1 MSNKLGS
8 IYGSYENSKKIINI
22 DSDITKIS
30 GSLDLTDFGLSYDSS
45 YVSINSLK
53 TDYITNKTDG
63 SGVTIGSDLI
73 VDTIKGGSTMIIDPA
88 AHNNN
93 TGKLVIKGDLEVQG
107 DTTSINSTIVELSDN
122 RIKLNAAASTDAGI
136 DISFSDGTSKSFYY
150 SKSDV
155 QWKTDNT
162 SLNIGSGT
170 ITAATLSGN
179 AATATQL
186 ANARTIGGVLF
197 DGTANI
203 DLPGVNQVGNQNTS
217 GNAATATKLAN
228 ARTINNISF
237 DGTQNIVIPIPDS
250 LPDQSGNNGKLLI
263 TDGSNATWSSDI
275 SVNNIDVSGNIL
287 TKGIIKFSVTNN
299 VLVSEDPSGIIHRL
313 DTLDNSVNTLDNK
326 FNTLDNSVNTLDN
339 SVNTLD
345 NSVNTLLTSN
355 NDASF
360 NNLDL
365 SGSLTFNNLEIDNTS
380 VNQDLSYNENDSS
393 DNYDYAFVRINKN
406 TGKISRCKYSPGQII
421 FYSDFCA
428 TDNHNVDFSP
438 VRIYIEAKLM
448 MPLASSNASI
458 PGNNDTRTDL
468 TSVLWAGPEFLPNN
482 IITDTSNPIAESKT
496 NKYVKKLIIPPGCP
510 KNLEISFI
518 RYRCGGSMNGNACML
533 VKRNGL
539 PVYNRDQSTP
549 YSDCAI
555 TDVTFYWN
563 DFREG
568 DEIEMFADSH
578 NGGVNNNP
586 PRSIYPPLGRTYTS
600 NGSIPGP
607 RAIAPQ
613 YGFFKIRVW

>member
-1 MSNKLGS
+1 MRL
-8 IYGSYENSKKIINI
+8 Y
-22 DSDITKIS
+22 
-30 GSLDLTDFGLSYDSS
+30 SL
-45 YVSINSLK
+45 
-53 TDYITNKTDG
+53 
-63 SGVTIGSDLI
+63 
-73 VDTIKGGSTMIIDPA
+73 
-88 AHNNN
+88 H
-93 TGKLVIKGDLEVQG
+93 
-107 DTTSINSTIVELSDN
+107 
-122 RIKLNAAASTDAGI
+122 
-136 DISFSDGTSKSFYY
+136 SF
-150 SKSDV
+150 
-155 QWKTDNT
+155 
-162 SLNIGSGT
+162 
-170 ITAATLSGN
+170 A
-179 AATATQL
+179 
-186 ANARTIGGVLF
+186 
-197 DGTANI
+197 
-203 DLPGVNQVGNQNTS
+203 
-217 GNAATATKLAN
+217 
-228 ARTINNISF
+228 
-237 DGTQNIVIPIPDS
+237 
-250 LPDQSGNNGKLLI
+250 
-263 TDGSNATWSSDI
+263 
-275 SVNNIDVSGNIL
+275 
-287 TKGIIKFSVTNN
+287 
-299 VLVSEDPSGIIHRL
+299 
-313 DTLDNSVNTLDNK
+313 
-326 FNTLDNSVNTLDN
+326 NSVNTLDN

-578 NGGVNNNP
+578 NGGVDNNP

>member
-1 MSNKLGS
+1 MNITWNYDAPSGDEKS
-8 IYGSYENSKKIINI
+8 IE
-22 DSDITKIS
+22 
-30 GSLDLTDFGLSYDSS
+30 
-45 YVSINSLK
+45 
-53 TDYITNKTDG
+53 
-63 SGVTIGSDLI
+63 VTFTC
-73 VDTIKGGSTMIIDPA
+73 DTP
-88 AHNNN
+88 
-93 TGKLVIKGDLEVQG
+93 
-107 DTTSINSTIVELSDN
+107 
-122 RIKLNAAASTDAGI
+122 
-136 DISFSDGTSKSFYY
+136 SFSH
-150 SKSDV
+150 V
-155 QWKTDNT
+155 
-162 SLNIGSGT
+162 
-170 ITAATLSGN
+170 
-179 AATATQL
+179 
-186 ANARTIGGVLF
+186 R
-197 DGTANI
+197 
-203 DLPGVNQVGNQNTS
+203 GVNAV
-217 GNAATATKLAN
+217 
-228 ARTINNISF
+228 F
-237 DGTQNIVIPIPDS
+237 
-250 LPDQSGNNGKLLI
+250 
-263 TDGSNATWSSDI
+263 
-275 SVNNIDVSGNIL
+275 
-287 TKGIIKFSVTNN
+287 
-299 VLVSEDPSGIIHRL
+299 
-313 DTLDNSVNTLDNK
+313 
-326 FNTLDNSVNTLDN
+326 
-339 SVNTLD
+339 
-345 NSVNTLLTSN
+345 
-355 NDASF
+355 
-360 NNLDL
+360 
-365 SGSLTFNNLEIDNTS
+365 
-380 VNQDLSYNENDSS
+380 DSS